1 MEKSFRDI
9 LHNKNSMDA
18 LSHTKKNLLMETL
31 ILPLSAL
38 GVCDPLLCPVEMN
51 ELDGGQ
57 HGPPCFFNAAGLSGM
72 SFSQRSWFS

>member
-18 LSHTKKNLLMETL
+18 LSQTKNILLTETL

-38 GVCDPLLCPVEMN
+38 GVWNLLFFPVEMN
-51 ELDGGQ
+51 ELDGSL
-57 HGPPCFFNAAGLSGM
+57 HGPPCFFNAAGLSEM
-72 SFSQRSWFS
+72 SFSQCI